1 MNRFTNNRSLEGE
14 NMSKKEETVEKVEKN
29 SSFSKSSI
37 MISKRY
43 AEKRDVLSFLLKDDE
58 FYTLEQVDELYDQFM
73 KGQVK

>member
-14 NMSKKEETVEKVEKN
+14 NMSKKEETVEKIENN
-29 SSFSKSSI
+29 STFSKNSI

-43 AEKRDVLSFLLKDDE
+43 AEKRDALSFLLKDDE